1 MSDDRTH
8 FELEVPARPD
18 SVARVRTKLLGWLAH
33 RADVPDPSTGAI
45 ALAVSEAVANS
56 ARHAYEDGRGS
67 VGVSAI
73 LSPGRLDVCVED
85 SGKGFAPHADQRSNG
100 LGMMIIVR
108 LADEVTLHSD
118 GAGTAVRLAFQLGTA
133 ADAGPLKRSGP
144 RAITRVLGAQ
154 RLDAATR

>member
-8 FELEVPARPD
+8 FEIQVPARPE

-33 RADVPDPSTGAI
+33 RADVPGPSTGAV

-56 ARHAYEDGRGS
+56 ARHAYEDGSGS
-67 VGVSAI
+67 VRVSAA

-85 SGKGFAPHADQRSNG
+85 SGKGFAPHADERSNG

-118 GAGTAVRLAFQLGTA
+118 GGGTTVRLAFQLGTA
-133 ADAGPLKRSGP
+133 ADADRVERSGP
-144 RAITRVLGAQ
+144 RAMARVPGAQ
-154 RLDAATR
+154 RLDAAIR